1 LANVPT
7 FDTDNISLG
16 PGILFIGPAGTTPTT
31 DVGAIGEDGAT
42 FSITREVLEV
52 FQGSPRSLT
61 KLFVTFEDVR
71 LTVSTI
77 EWNLINLAV
86 ALGAGVTTTSGVED
100 TISFGGDPNFLE
112 QAVLLEHVLPVG
124 HTVSIQ
130 IWKAQAVG
138 EMEITLAQDELQ
150 TFPYNFRALEENLD
164 WAGTTLPNKQRLF
177 RIRRGKVAVSC

>member
-1 LANVPT
+1 LANVPV

-16 PGILFIGPAGTTPTT
+16 PGILFIGPTGTTPTI

-42 FSITREVLEV
+42 FSITRESLEV
-52 FQGSPRSLT
+52 FQGSPRSLI

-86 ALGAGVTTTSGVED
+86 ALGAGVTTSSASQD
-100 TISFGGDPNFLE
+100 TIAFGGDPNFLE
-112 QAVLLEHVLPVG
+112 QGVKVEHVLPVG
-124 HTVSIQ
+124 HTVSIL
-130 IWKAQAVG
+130 IFKAQSVG

-150 TFPYNFRALEENLD
+150 TFPFNFRALESNTD
-164 WAGTTLPNKQRLF
+164 FAGASLPASQRLF
-177 RIRRGKVAVSC
+177 KIIRDKV